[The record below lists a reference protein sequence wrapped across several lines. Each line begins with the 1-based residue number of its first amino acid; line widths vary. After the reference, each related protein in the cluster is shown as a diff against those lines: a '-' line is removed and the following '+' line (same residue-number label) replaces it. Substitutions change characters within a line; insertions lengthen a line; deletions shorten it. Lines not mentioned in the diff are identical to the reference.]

1 MITPGVHFVW
11 RGDVF
16 SCDHQ
21 NEGACSSC
29 AHDWAGWMRYSGA
42 LRHQLTVLLDE
53 IVGSIWWDKDRI
65 LAYKSEPLL
74 RAIDEYNEL
83 KNDLGDT
90 K

>member
-1 MITPGVHFVW
+1 
-11 RGDVF
+11 
-16 SCDHQ
+16 
-21 NEGACSSC
+21 
-29 AHDWAGWMRYSGA
+29 MRYSGA